1 MEPRRAMGKMLAWQQ
16 GVLPSTCS
24 SVPVL
29 EALLELRVLLL
40 GESRSL
46 LHILQR
52 GDCYFLFSQEFGFFS
67 PAGFLWGDMWGVL
80 AGLVPELG

>member
-1 MEPRRAMGKMLAWQQ
+1 MEPRRTMGKMLAWQQ

-29 EALLELRVLLL
+29 EALLELHVLLL

-46 LHILQR
+46 LHLLQR
-52 GDCYFLFSQEFGFFS
+52 GDCYFLFSQEFGFFF
-67 PAGFLWGDMWGVL
+67 PCRI
-80 AGLVPELG
+80 PLGRYVGGPCWIGS